1 MARHASGR
9 GGSAEIEEILADV
22 RGEPFDTG
30 IALENQLVC
39 RQETLARIEGALAS
53 LVAPRLAALGTRI
66 AGVTLDGLRVRIRLS
81 GSPDVALARLI
92 AESLR
97 QYVCKDLEVEKGDG
111 PPRSPRALGC
121 AGVALRVER
130 IPTWKDNYT
139 YLLVCEATGEAA
151 VVDAPEVEPVVQR
164 VDEIGA
170 RVRQI
175 LSTHHH
181 PDHSMANPEL
191 AKLYDA
197 PVLGHASDRERL
209 PGFTRGLDERDT
221 VAVGNHVARV
231 LHIPAHT
238 RGHIAY
244 VFDDA
249 LAVFSGDT
257 MFAAGCGRLFEGTP
271 EMMFAA
277 FAKLGALP
285 DAMRV
290 FCGHEYTESN
300 LVFAAHVE
308 PENIAVRR
316 KLDRVRALR
325 AHAAA
330 DWHDATESEMT
341 VPSTL
346 AEERATNPFL
356 RAADAAELGRRRA
369 LKDNFRG

>member
-1 MARHASGR
+1 MG
-9 GGSAEIEEILADV
+9 
-22 RGEPFDTG
+22 
-30 IALENQLVC
+30 
-39 RQETLARIEGALAS
+39 
-53 LVAPRLAALGTRI
+53 
-66 AGVTLDGLRVRIRLS
+66 
-81 GSPDVALARLI
+81 
-92 AESLR
+92 
-97 QYVCKDLEVEKGDG
+97 
-111 PPRSPRALGC
+111 
-121 AGVALRVER
+121 LRVER
-130 IPTWKDNYT
+130 IASWKDNYT
-139 YLLVCEATGEAA
+139 YLLVCEATGDAA
-151 VVDAPEVEPVVQR
+151 VVDAPELGPVVQR

-197 PVLGHASDRERL
+197 PVLGHVSDRERL
-209 PGFTRGLDERDT
+209 PGFTRGLEEGDT

-277 FAKLGALP
+277 FTKLAALP
-285 DAMRV
+285 DEMRV

-308 PENIAVRR
+308 PDNLAVKW
-316 KLDRVRALR
+316 KLDRVREMR

-341 VPSTL
+341 IPTTL

-356 RAADAAELGRRRA
+356 RAADAAELGRRRE